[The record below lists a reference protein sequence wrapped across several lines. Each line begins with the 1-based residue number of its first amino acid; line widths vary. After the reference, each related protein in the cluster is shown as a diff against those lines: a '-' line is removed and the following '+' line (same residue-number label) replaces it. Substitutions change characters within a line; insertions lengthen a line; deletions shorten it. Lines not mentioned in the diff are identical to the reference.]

1 MRTLIIDDD
10 DANRKIL
17 SLFLTPLG
25 HTDTAPSGDEGLI
38 LFKKSID
45 EKVFYDL
52 VVLDI
57 RMPGMDGIT
66 TLKNMRALENE
77 QDVSGQ
83 ETAKIVMMT
92 AVTDKNVVV
101 DAFRQGCNAYVI
113 KPLDREELLRQIKM
127 LKLIN
132 A

>member
-38 LFKKSID
+38 LFKKAVD
-45 EKVFYDL
+45 DKVFYDL

-57 RMPGMDGIT
+57 MMPGMDGIT
-66 TLKNMRALENE
+66 TLKNMRALEGE
-77 QDVSGQ
+77 QGVLGQ
-83 ETAKIVMMT
+83 EASKILMMT

-101 DAFRQGCNAYVI
+101 DAFRQGCDGYVI
-113 KPLDREELLRQIKM
+113 KPLDREELFRQIKM
-127 LKLIN
+127 LKLVN
-132 A
+132 T